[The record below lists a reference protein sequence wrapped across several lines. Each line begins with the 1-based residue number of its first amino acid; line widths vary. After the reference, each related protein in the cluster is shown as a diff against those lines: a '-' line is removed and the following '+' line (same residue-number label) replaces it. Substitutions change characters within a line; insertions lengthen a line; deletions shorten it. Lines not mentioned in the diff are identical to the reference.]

1 MSDDLISNFIQLS
14 SAVESKK
21 PAGVSQDP
29 IPQGADFNRV
39 ISQEK
44 KKLFAAQGAL
54 RDSKPES
61 LDVQAQP
68 DSTLGNYAE
77 AMAGQNLATHPSP
90 NGKVLPSL
98 SLHNGALAVGR
109 VIYTAET
116 GAVTSESMSKFM
128 ARQGL
133 VSERLQPKN
142 DFLSDEPSRDKE
154 TLIANL
160 MNQREDGEF
169 AAEKVLMKNFNQEAI
184 PSPRNQGGRLI
195 DSAEIPKVV
204 PPAVNLIN
212 NPEGAVS
219 SIVVPSIE
227 EALTK
232 SSPQGQTLPPGY
244 QADKLTV
251 GERILKTIGSDP
263 SAIDKAMTAAGGNV
277 ASQLTIKQMLNGRGV
292 ITVDRPVNPA
302 DNDATGKMTLMD
314 QIPGLETRPHAGR
327 NDYYAV
333 GSNTDTGGEKNQSRE
348 NINPLSIVTKKEILF
363 TDRQALGE
371 ADLQPPVTGS
381 NGEFKRGFRTENE
394 GMISSKAKNEMD
406 TQTNSTKLEA
416 NRELELP
423 RLHAVS
429 EEAEKRGVDK
439 AQSILT
445 SHVDNTEN
453 SLKTYRE
460 VGQSTSQEGFNA
472 DSGQNRVEFKGAL
485 RDAQRMLASNTY
497 NNLTDSYEN
506 WNAKFGEVLAQRIA
520 GFVNKENW
528 NIQLRLNP
536 ASLGEISLE
545 LELSEKGLEGRF
557 GSNEESTR
565 QLLQDTLPKLR
576 LALRDLLDESQ
587 GLSFDVSDF
596 GNSNSNDDAQS
607 EKSASPD
614 LIEEI
619 NFETEV
625 LLGRTLDS
633 RLSSVVGLDILV

>member
-14 SAVESKK
+14 SAAESKK
-21 PAGVSQDP
+21 PAVVSQDP

-68 DSTLGNYAE
+68 DSTLGNYVE
-77 AMAGQNLATHPSP
+77 AMAGQNLASHPNP

-133 VSERLQPKN
+133 VNERLQPKN
-142 DFLSDEPSRDKE
+142 DFVLDESSRDKE

-160 MNQREDGEF
+160 MNQREAGEF
-169 AAEKVLMKNFNQEAI
+169 AAELPKTV
-184 PSPRNQGGRLI
+184 PS
-195 DSAEIPKVV
+195 
-204 PPAVNLIN
+204 AVNLMN
-212 NPEGAVS
+212 KPEGAV
-219 SIVVPSIE
+219 PGIE
-227 EALTK
+227 EALTNNI
-232 SSPQGQTLPPGY
+232 PQGQTLPPGY
-244 QADKLTV
+244 QADKWTG
-251 GERILKTIGSDP
+251 GEQILKTSGSDP
-263 SAIDKAMTAAGGNV
+263 RAIDKAMTAAGGNV
-277 ASQLTIKQMLNGRGV
+277 ASQLTVKQMLNGRGV
-292 ITVDRPVNPA
+292 ITVDRSVNPA
-302 DNDATGKMTLMD
+302 DNDATGKTTLTD
-314 QIPGLETRPHAGR
+314 QIPGLEIRPHAGR

-333 GSNTDTGGEKNQSRE
+333 GSNIDPGGEQNQSRE
-348 NINPLSIVTKKEILF
+348 NINPLSVVTKKEILF
-363 TDRQALGE
+363 KDRQVLGE
-371 ADLQPPVTGS
+371 ADLQTPVTGS
-381 NGEFKRGFRTENE
+381 NGEFKRSFRTENE
-394 GMISSKAKNEMD
+394 GMMSLNVKNEMD

-416 NRELELP
+416 NRELEVP
-423 RLHAVS
+423 RLHAVP
-429 EEAEKRGVDK
+429 EEAQKRGVDK
-439 AQSILT
+439 AQSILAN
-445 SHVDNTEN
+445 HVDNTEN

-520 GFVNKENW
+520 GFVSKENW

-619 NFETEV
+619 NFEAEV

>member
-1 MSDDLISNFIQLS
+1 M
-14 SAVESKK
+14 
-21 PAGVSQDP
+21 
-29 IPQGADFNRV
+29 
-39 ISQEK
+39 
-44 KKLFAAQGAL
+44 
-54 RDSKPES
+54 
-61 LDVQAQP
+61 
-68 DSTLGNYAE
+68 
-77 AMAGQNLATHPSP
+77 
-90 NGKVLPSL
+90 LPRG
-98 SLHNGALAVGR
+98 H
-109 VIYTAET
+109 
-116 GAVTSESMSKFM
+116 
-128 ARQGL
+128 
-133 VSERLQPKN
+133 
-142 DFLSDEPSRDKE
+142 
-154 TLIANL
+154 
-160 MNQREDGEF
+160 
-169 AAEKVLMKNFNQEAI
+169 
-184 PSPRNQGGRLI
+184 
-195 DSAEIPKVV
+195 
-204 PPAVNLIN
+204 
-212 NPEGAVS
+212 
-219 SIVVPSIE
+219 
-227 EALTK
+227 
-232 SSPQGQTLPPGY
+232 
-244 QADKLTV
+244 QADKWT
-251 GERILKTIGSDP
+251 GAEQILKKGGIDP
-263 SAIDKAMTAAGGNV
+263 SAVDKAMTATGGNV
-277 ASQLTIKQMLNGRGV
+277 VSELTVKQMLNGRGV

-302 DNDATGKMTLMD
+302 DHDAAGKTTLKD
-314 QIPGLETRPHAGR
+314 QISGLETSPRVGR

-333 GSNTDTGGEKNQSRE
+333 GSNVDTGGEKIQPRE
-348 NINPLSIVTKKEILF
+348 NINPLSIVTKKELLF

-371 ADLQPPVTGS
+371 ADLQTSETGS
-381 NGEFKRGFRTENE
+381 NGEFKRGFRVENE
-394 GMISSKAKNEMD
+394 GMMSLKAKYEMD

-416 NRELELP
+416 NREVELP

-429 EEAEKRGVDK
+429 EEAQKRGVDK
-439 AQSILT
+439 TPSILT

-545 LELSEKGLEGRF
+545 LELTEKGLEGRF

-576 LALRDLLDESQ
+576 LALRDLLDENQ
-587 GLSFDVSDF
+587 ELSFDVSDF
-596 GNSNSNDDAQS
+596 GNSKSNDDAQS

-614 LIEEI
+614 LVEEI

>member
-1 MSDDLISNFIQLS
+1 
-14 SAVESKK
+14 
-21 PAGVSQDP
+21 
-29 IPQGADFNRV
+29 
-39 ISQEK
+39 
-44 KKLFAAQGAL
+44 
-54 RDSKPES
+54 
-61 LDVQAQP
+61 
-68 DSTLGNYAE
+68 
-77 AMAGQNLATHPSP
+77 
-90 NGKVLPSL
+90 
-98 SLHNGALAVGR
+98 
-109 VIYTAET
+109 
-116 GAVTSESMSKFM
+116 
-128 ARQGL
+128 
-133 VSERLQPKN
+133 
-142 DFLSDEPSRDKE
+142 
-154 TLIANL
+154 
-160 MNQREDGEF
+160 
-169 AAEKVLMKNFNQEAI
+169 
-184 PSPRNQGGRLI
+184 
-195 DSAEIPKVV
+195 
-204 PPAVNLIN
+204 
-212 NPEGAVS
+212 
-219 SIVVPSIE
+219 
-227 EALTK
+227 
-232 SSPQGQTLPPGY
+232 
-244 QADKLTV
+244 
-251 GERILKTIGSDP
+251 
-263 SAIDKAMTAAGGNV
+263 MTAAGGNV
-277 ASQLTIKQMLNGRGV
+277 ASQLTVKQMLNGRGV
-292 ITVDRPVNPA
+292 ITVDRPINPA
-302 DNDATGKMTLMD
+302 DNDATGKTTLTD
-314 QIPGLETRPHAGR
+314 QILGLETRPHAGR

-333 GSNTDTGGEKNQSRE
+333 DSNIDPGGEQNQSRE
-348 NINPLSIVTKKEILF
+348 NINTLSIITKKEILF
-363 TDRQALGE
+363 KDRQVLGE
-371 ADLQPPVTGS
+371 ADLQTPVTGS
-381 NGEFKRGFRTENE
+381 NGEFKRSFRTENE
-394 GMISSKAKNEMD
+394 GMMSLNVKNEMD

-416 NRELELP
+416 NRELEVP
-423 RLHAVS
+423 RLHAVP
-429 EEAEKRGVDK
+429 EEAQKRGVDK

-520 GFVNKENW
+520 GFVSKENW

-619 NFETEV
+619 NFEAEV

>member
-21 PAGVSQDP
+21 PASVSQDS
-29 IPQGADFNRV
+29 IPQGADFNRI

-77 AMAGQNLATHPSP
+77 AMAGQNLAAHPSP

-160 MNQREDGEF
+160 MNQREAGEF
-169 AAEKVLMKNFNQEAI
+169 AAELPKAV
-184 PSPRNQGGRLI
+184 PS
-195 DSAEIPKVV
+195 V
-204 PPAVNLIN
+204 VNLMN
-212 NPEGAVS
+212 KPEGAV
-219 SIVVPSIE
+219 PDIE
-227 EALTK
+227 EALMNN
-232 SSPQGQTLPPGY
+232 SPQGQMLPPGY
-244 QADKLTV
+244 QADKWTG
-251 GERILKTIGSDP
+251 GEQILKTSGSDP

-277 ASQLTIKQMLNGRGV
+277 ASQLTVKQMLNGRGV
-292 ITVDRPVNPA
+292 ITVDRSVNPA
-302 DNDATGKMTLMD
+302 DNDATGKTTLTD

-333 GSNTDTGGEKNQSRE
+333 GSNIDPGGEQNQSRE

-363 TDRQALGE
+363 TDRQVLGE
-371 ADLQPPVTGS
+371 ADLQTPVTGS

-394 GMISSKAKNEMD
+394 GMMSLNAKNEMD
-406 TQTNSTKLEA
+406 TQTNSTKLEM
-416 NRELELP
+416 NRELEVP

-429 EEAEKRGVDK
+429 EEAQKRGVDK
-439 AQSILT
+439 VQSILT

-520 GFVNKENW
+520 GFVSKENW